1 MFGYK
6 SVVSTGVG
14 FYRGKEKNK
23 SEKSDKKALT
33 LLKYRL

>member
-1 MFGYK
+1 MGA
-6 SVVSTGVG
+6 G

-23 SEKSDKKALT
+23 SEKYDKKALT